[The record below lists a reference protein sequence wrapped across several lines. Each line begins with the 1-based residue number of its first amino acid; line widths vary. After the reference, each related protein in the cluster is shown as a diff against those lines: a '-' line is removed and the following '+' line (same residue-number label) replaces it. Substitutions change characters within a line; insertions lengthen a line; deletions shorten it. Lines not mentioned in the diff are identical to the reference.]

1 MTDKQDKSKK
11 IPEAPKTEISQH
23 QDKST
28 NRFVFWMVFITVLI
42 VIVGGA
48 AIYWLAGEYVK
59 QSNKNKSQDI
69 TIGLLNEKKKD
80 LAELKPNYD
89 KINQPGENGKSDAD
103 LILNAMPEDRGY
115 DSLIAMLERMGGEA
129 GVKIK
134 TISSAKK
141 DSASGGEKPI
151 SYEVTVALDGTSA
164 QIFDFLTKTEKSSRV
179 LDFVSMNLGGEI
191 GGTKNNATITMNAYY
206 QKPAN
211 INSTYKELE

>member
-1 MTDKQDKSKK
+1 MPESAKEKTKQNV
-11 IPEAPKTEISQH
+11 PKTDISQH
-23 QDKST
+23 QDKSA
-28 NRFVFWMVFITVLI
+28 NRFVFWMVFITVAI
-42 VIVGGA
+42 VIFGGA

-80 LAELKPNYD
+80 LAELKPNYE
-89 KINQPGENGKSDAD
+89 KIIQKDANGKSDAD
-103 LILNAMPEDRGY
+103 LILNALPEERGY
-115 DSLIAMLERMGGEA
+115 DELIAMIERMGGEA

-134 TISSAKK
+134 SISSSKK
-141 DSASGGEKPI
+141 DTTSGEGNPI
-151 SYEVTVALDGTSA
+151 SYEVTVVMDGTSA